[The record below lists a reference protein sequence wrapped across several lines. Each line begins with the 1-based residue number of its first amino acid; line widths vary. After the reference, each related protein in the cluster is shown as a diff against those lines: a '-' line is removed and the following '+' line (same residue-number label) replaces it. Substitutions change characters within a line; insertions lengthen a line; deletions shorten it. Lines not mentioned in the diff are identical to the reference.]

1 MKAALP
7 TAFPT
12 AGLAASR
19 VRPLAHPL
27 PSSRSRHRAPRM
39 DPKSEPCGGE
49 TVIDFA
55 LCLILAVLAVGLL
68 LLLAF

>member
-1 MKAALP
+1 MRAAIP

-19 VRPLAHPL
+19 VRPPR
-27 PSSRSRHRAPRM
+27 PRRARQPR
-39 DPKSEPCGGE
+39 PEPCGGE

-55 LCLILAVLAVGLL
+55 LCLILAVAVVGLL
-68 LLLAF
+68 LMAL